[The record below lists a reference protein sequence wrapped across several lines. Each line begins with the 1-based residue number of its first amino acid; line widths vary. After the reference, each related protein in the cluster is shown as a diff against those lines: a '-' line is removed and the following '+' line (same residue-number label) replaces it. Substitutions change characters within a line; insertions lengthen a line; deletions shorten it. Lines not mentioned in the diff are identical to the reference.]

1 LFNSDAVSAEG
12 NGCLKGRCSALNLGH
27 PLGAL
32 LFRERLFAG
41 SVVLEVGQKKGT
53 IVNTGNLETLV
64 DVVGTMLW
72 LREQFSLLELCTA
85 NASTSLQDFFGGWVL
100 QQSVGKVERLDP

>member
-1 LFNSDAVSAEG
+1 
-12 NGCLKGRCSALNLGH
+12 
-27 PLGAL
+27 
-32 LFRERLFAG
+32 
-41 SVVLEVGQKKGT
+41 VLEVGQKKGT